1 VSMEK
6 LRERERERLSTVHAV
21 GPFTWHKS
29 TMRHRNNRDT
39 IREFI
44 VSGAWPETMLAILR
58 LKVFSLFLCLR
69 SFDARVY
76 DASPRRRRDPGLHL
90 FELFAPIRRRPHET
104 YAIYVTSEAL
114 AEEEAG
120 EARRRAWNSDR
131 ADRASECIARVHRAM
146 HASARSRV
154 NWFRALERAI
164 GRSRF
169 LLLPRPSLPRLHA
182 RHTSGRYFING
193 TNGSLASA
201 GRSRVLLTI
210 RNNSSSQ
217 HRQHQRLSRCLG
229 RLYASGI
236 DNEPLFTNPIVRPC
250 S

>member
-1 VSMEK
+1 
-6 LRERERERLSTVHAV
+6 
-21 GPFTWHKS
+21 
-29 TMRHRNNRDT
+29 
-39 IREFI
+39 
-44 VSGAWPETMLAILR
+44 MLAILR

-164 GRSRF
+164 GQQI
-169 LLLPRPSLPRLHA
+169 PSSASPIAAEAARTPHERQIFHKRYKRLA
-182 RHTSGRYFING
+182 R
-193 TNGSLASA
+193 
-201 GRSRVLLTI
+201 
-210 RNNSSSQ
+210 
-217 HRQHQRLSRCLG
+217 
-229 RLYASGI
+229 
-236 DNEPLFTNPIVRPC
+236 IVADRAF